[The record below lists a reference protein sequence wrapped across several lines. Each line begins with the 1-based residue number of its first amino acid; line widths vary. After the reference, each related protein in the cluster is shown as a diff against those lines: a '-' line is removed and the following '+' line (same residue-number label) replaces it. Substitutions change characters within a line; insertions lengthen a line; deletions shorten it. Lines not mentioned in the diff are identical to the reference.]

1 MKYVSLVVAALLVG
15 GAAAYWWFELRATPA
30 AIGHPA
36 ALSTPA
42 GSVPAMPEAP
52 PAADAARNAIDAQAN
67 PELAAKEAL
76 AAEKQEQIRALM
88 IRALMAEFDEVR
100 FDADRRDE
108 IEARIEVLMA
118 EYNAL
123 VLPVALHKMDQD
135 G

>member
-1 MKYVSLVVAALLVG
+1 MKYVSLVVAALFVG

-42 GSVPAMPEAP
+42 GSVPAMPDAP
-52 PAADAARNAIDAQAN
+52 PAAEAARNAIDAQAN

-76 AAEKQEQIRALM
+76 AAEKQEQ

>member
-88 IRALMAEFDEVR
+88 AEFDEVR